1 MVINLGGVKMLT
13 EFGKLCRIIRMQADD
28 NLGDMAE
35 KLSIKSSFL
44 SAIENGKRNV
54 PKGLCEEIKGLY
66 DLQEKDY
73 NDLLEAAEKSK
84 TQVKICMEK
93 FDSSDRDLVISF
105 ARKFGELD
113 KADKEKIM
121 LILKGE
127 NR

>member
-1 MVINLGGVKMLT
+1 MLT

-73 NDLLEAAEKSK
+73 NDLLEAAEKSN
-84 TQVKICMEK
+84 
-93 FDSSDRDLVISF
+93 RDLVISF